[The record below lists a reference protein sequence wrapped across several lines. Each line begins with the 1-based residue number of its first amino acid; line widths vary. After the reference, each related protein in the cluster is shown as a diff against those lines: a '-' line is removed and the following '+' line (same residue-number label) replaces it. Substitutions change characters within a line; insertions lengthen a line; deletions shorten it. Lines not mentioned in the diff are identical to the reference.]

1 MFYFSKNLLLVSEID
16 REKMFLFELLLFVG
30 MIFMKFLDDY
40 QRNDEDKNEYFSLFS
55 QRLNERHQRTAEEL
69 TIHPLIRFRQTIDVL
84 DHQIK
89 QASKQTNPSLSKFL
103 KKIFE

>member
-1 MFYFSKNLLLVSEID
+1 
-16 REKMFLFELLLFVG
+16 
-30 MIFMKFLDDY
+30 MKFLDDY

-69 TIHPLIRFRQTIDVL
+69 TIHSLIRFRQTIDVL
-84 DHQIK
+84 DHQMK